1 MKCSSQVFGMTSP
14 LDWTAGE
21 GTAGC
26 GGEWGGQ
33 SVTTVAIEIRAAT
46 GNKSKVKNVVI
57 AREGKYAE
65 MDYYLAKRIHD
76 TRDAGIKYPLWMVR
90 TEAV

>member
-1 MKCSSQVFGMTSP
+1 MIAKE
-14 LDWTAGE
+14 A
-21 GTAGC
+21 
-26 GGEWGGQ
+26 
-33 SVTTVAIEIRAAT
+33 EIRAAT

-65 MDYYLAKRIHD
+65 MEYHLAKRIHD

-90 TEAV
+90 MEAVQLMQDRAGTRNALC